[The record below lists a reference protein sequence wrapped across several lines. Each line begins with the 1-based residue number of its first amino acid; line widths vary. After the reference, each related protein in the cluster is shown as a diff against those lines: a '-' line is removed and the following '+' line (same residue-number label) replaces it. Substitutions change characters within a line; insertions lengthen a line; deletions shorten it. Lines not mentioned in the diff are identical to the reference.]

1 MLILDTFNRIAIPDY
16 LPHTFFIEGGSLA
29 VENALKIAFD
39 WKVRKNLESEKSKKG
54 SQIIHFKQAFHG
66 RSGYTMSLTNT
77 TDPRKTMY
85 FPKFDWPR
93 IENPY
98 LSYPITEQ
106 VTENVIKREQIA
118 INQIKD
124 ALINNKDDI
133 AGLIIEPI
141 QGEGGDN
148 FFRCQFLQMLRDLAN
163 ENEFLSYMM
172 RFKPVLE
179 SLEKCGHIKTLHQI
193 YVSVIAQLIKKP
205 ILMLCHLGKRL
216 KSVEY

>member
-1 MLILDTFNRIAIPDY
+1 
-16 LPHTFFIEGGSLA
+16 
-29 VENALKIAFD
+29 
-39 WKVRKNLESEKSKKG
+39 
-54 SQIIHFKQAFHG
+54 
-66 RSGYTMSLTNT
+66 MSLTNT

-106 VTENVIKREQIA
+106 VIENVIKREQIA

-148 FFRCQFLQMLRDLAN
+148 FFRCQFLQMLRDLCLTKSSSLTNLA
-163 ENEFLSYMM
+163 FISMRMLRYLFTLST
-172 RFKPVLE
+172 FA
-179 SLEKCGHIKTLHQI
+179 II
-193 YVSVIAQLIKKP
+193 YI
-205 ILMLCHLGKRL
+205 R
-216 KSVEY
+216 